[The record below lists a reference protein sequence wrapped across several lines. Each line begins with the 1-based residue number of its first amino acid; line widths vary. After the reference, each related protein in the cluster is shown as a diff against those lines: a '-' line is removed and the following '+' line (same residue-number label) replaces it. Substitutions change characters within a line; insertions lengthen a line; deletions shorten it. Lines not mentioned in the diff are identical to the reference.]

1 MSRIGRKPVTIPAG
15 VTITLDGT
23 KVTVKGPKG
32 TLERN
37 IDKHL
42 SVKIEGT
49 ELLVTRPDDSISMKM
64 IHGTTRALIQNM
76 VDGVSNGFSKDLEI
90 RGVGYKCEMQGKN
103 LVLHVGHSH
112 ADTIVPPEG
121 VAISTGKNMSIK
133 VEGIDKELVG
143 QVAANIRNVKK
154 PEPYHGKVFVTRMK
168 LLSFVNL
175 LLRRRVPLAQQLSNR
190 ERKNRTCNQY
200 LIRKRLVSTVPI
212 VKMESVELRLALVSL
227 SSVLIDI
234 SLHNSLSTMCL

>member
-1 MSRIGRKPVTIPAG
+1 MLPPVRLVSVAKYSPTSGNREDRKSMSRIGRKPVTIPAG

-121 VAISTGKNMSIK
+121 VVISTGKNMSIK

-143 QVAANIRNVKK
+143 QLAANIRSVKK
-154 PEPYHGKVFVTRMK
+154 PEPYHGKG
-168 LLSFVNL
+168 
-175 LLRRRVPLAQQLSNR
+175 
-190 ERKNRTCNQY
+190 
-200 LIRKRLVSTVPI
+200 IRYKDEVVVIRQPSA
-212 VKMESVELRLALVSL
+212 KKKGAAGAAK
-227 SSVLIDI
+227 
-234 SLHNSLSTMCL
+234 

>member
-1 MSRIGRKPVTIPAG
+1 MLPPVRLVSVAKYSPTSGNREDRKSMSRIGRKPVTIPAG

-121 VAISTGKNMSIK
+121 VVISTGKNMSIK

-154 PEPYHGKVFVTRMK
+154 PEPYHGKG
-168 LLSFVNL
+168 
-175 LLRRRVPLAQQLSNR
+175 
-190 ERKNRTCNQY
+190 
-200 LIRKRLVSTVPI
+200 IRYKDEVVVIRQPSAKKKGAAGAVA
-212 VKMESVELRLALVSL
+212 K
-227 SSVLIDI
+227 
-234 SLHNSLSTMCL
+234 

>member
-1 MSRIGRKPVTIPAG
+1 MLPPVRLVSVAKYSPTSGNREDRKSMSRIGRKPVTIPAG

-133 VEGIDKELVG
+133 VEGIDKELIG

-154 PEPYHGKVFVTRMK
+154 PEPYHGKG
-168 LLSFVNL
+168 
-175 LLRRRVPLAQQLSNR
+175 
-190 ERKNRTCNQY
+190 
-200 LIRKRLVSTVPI
+200 IRYKDEVVVIRQPSA
-212 VKMESVELRLALVSL
+212 KKKGAAGAAAK
-227 SSVLIDI
+227 
-234 SLHNSLSTMCL
+234 

>member
-1 MSRIGRKPVTIPAG
+1 MLPPVRLVSVAKYSPTSGNREDRKSMSRIGRKPVTIPAG

-121 VAISTGKNMSIK
+121 VVISTGKNMSIK

-154 PEPYHGKVFVTRMK
+154 PEPYHGKG
-168 LLSFVNL
+168 
-175 LLRRRVPLAQQLSNR
+175 
-190 ERKNRTCNQY
+190 
-200 LIRKRLVSTVPI
+200 IRYKDEVVVIRQPSA
-212 VKMESVELRLALVSL
+212 KKKGAAGAAAK
-227 SSVLIDI
+227 
-234 SLHNSLSTMCL
+234 

>member
-1 MSRIGRKPVTIPAG
+1 MLPPVRLVSVAKYSPTSGNREDRKSMSRIGRKPVTIPAG

-121 VAISTGKNMSIK
+121 VVISTGKNMSIK

-143 QVAANIRNVKK
+143 QVAANIRNIKK
-154 PEPYHGKVFVTRMK
+154 PEPYHGKG
-168 LLSFVNL
+168 
-175 LLRRRVPLAQQLSNR
+175 
-190 ERKNRTCNQY
+190 
-200 LIRKRLVSTVPI
+200 IRYKDEVVVIRQPSA
-212 VKMESVELRLALVSL
+212 KKKGAAGAAAK
-227 SSVLIDI
+227 
-234 SLHNSLSTMCL
+234 

>member
-1 MSRIGRKPVTIPAG
+1 MLPPVRLVSVAKYSPTSGNREDRKSMSRIGRKPVTIPAG

-49 ELLVTRPDDSISMKM
+49 ELLVTRPDNSISMKM

-154 PEPYHGKVFVTRMK
+154 PEPYHGKG
-168 LLSFVNL
+168 
-175 LLRRRVPLAQQLSNR
+175 
-190 ERKNRTCNQY
+190 
-200 LIRKRLVSTVPI
+200 IRYKDEVVVIRQPSA
-212 VKMESVELRLALVSL
+212 KKKGAAGAAAK
-227 SSVLIDI
+227 
-234 SLHNSLSTMCL
+234 

>member
-1 MSRIGRKPVTIPAG
+1 MLPPVRLVSVAKYSPTSGNREDRKSMSRIGRKPVTIPAG

-154 PEPYHGKVFVTRMK
+154 PEPYHGKG
-168 LLSFVNL
+168 
-175 LLRRRVPLAQQLSNR
+175 
-190 ERKNRTCNQY
+190 
-200 LIRKRLVSTVPI
+200 IRYKDEVVVIRQPSA
-212 VKMESVELRLALVSL
+212 KKKGAAGAAK
-227 SSVLIDI
+227 
-234 SLHNSLSTMCL
+234 

>member
-49 ELLVTRPDDSISMKM
+49 ELLVTRPDDSIAMKM

-103 LVLHVGHSH
+103 LVLHVGPSH

-154 PEPYHGKVFVTRMK
+154 PEPYHG
-168 LLSFVNL
+168 
-175 LLRRRVPLAQQLSNR
+175 QG
-190 ERKNRTCNQY
+190 
-200 LIRKRLVSTVPI
+200 IRYKDEVVVIRQPSA
-212 VKMESVELRLALVSL
+212 KKKGAAGAAAK
-227 SSVLIDI
+227 
-234 SLHNSLSTMCL
+234 

>member
-1 MSRIGRKPVTIPAG
+1 MLPPVRLVSVAKYSPTSGNREDRKSMSRIGRKPVTIPAG

-121 VAISTGKNMSIK
+121 VVISTGKNMSIK

-143 QVAANIRNVKK
+143 QVAANIHNVKK
-154 PEPYHGKVFVTRMK
+154 PEPYHGKG
-168 LLSFVNL
+168 
-175 LLRRRVPLAQQLSNR
+175 
-190 ERKNRTCNQY
+190 
-200 LIRKRLVSTVPI
+200 IRYKDEVVVIRQPSA
-212 VKMESVELRLALVSL
+212 KKKGAAGAAK
-227 SSVLIDI
+227 
-234 SLHNSLSTMCL
+234 

>member
-1 MSRIGRKPVTIPAG
+1 MLPPVRLVSVAKYSPTSGNREDRKSMSRIGRKPVTIPAG

-23 KVTVKGPKG
+23 KITVKGPKG

-121 VAISTGKNMSIK
+121 VVISTGKNMSIK

-154 PEPYHGKVFVTRMK
+154 PEPYHGKG
-168 LLSFVNL
+168 
-175 LLRRRVPLAQQLSNR
+175 
-190 ERKNRTCNQY
+190 
-200 LIRKRLVSTVPI
+200 IRYKDEVVVIRQPSA
-212 VKMESVELRLALVSL
+212 KKKGAAGAAAK
-227 SSVLIDI
+227 
-234 SLHNSLSTMCL
+234 

>member
-1 MSRIGRKPVTIPAG
+1 MLPPVRLVSVAKYSPTSGNREDRKSMSRIGRKPVTIPAG

-154 PEPYHGKVFVTRMK
+154 PEPYHGKG
-168 LLSFVNL
+168 
-175 LLRRRVPLAQQLSNR
+175 
-190 ERKNRTCNQY
+190 
-200 LIRKRLVSTVPI
+200 IRYKDEVVVIRQPSA
-212 VKMESVELRLALVSL
+212 KKKGAAGAAAK
-227 SSVLIDI
+227 
-234 SLHNSLSTMCL
+234 

>member
-1 MSRIGRKPVTIPAG
+1 MLPPVRLVSVAKYSPTSGNREDRKSMSRIGRKPVTIPAG

-90 RGVGYKCEMQGKN
+90 RGVGYKCEMQGKS

-121 VAISTGKNMSIK
+121 VVISTGKNMSIK

-154 PEPYHGKVFVTRMK
+154 PEPYHGKG
-168 LLSFVNL
+168 
-175 LLRRRVPLAQQLSNR
+175 
-190 ERKNRTCNQY
+190 
-200 LIRKRLVSTVPI
+200 IRYKDEVVVIRQPSA
-212 VKMESVELRLALVSL
+212 KKKGAAGAAAK
-227 SSVLIDI
+227 
-234 SLHNSLSTMCL
+234 

>member
-1 MSRIGRKPVTIPAG
+1 MLPPVRLVSVAKYSPTSGNREDRKSMSRIGRKPVTIPAG

-121 VAISTGKNMSIK
+121 VVISTGKNMSIK

-143 QVAANIRNVKK
+143 QVAANIRSVKK
-154 PEPYHGKVFVTRMK
+154 PEPYHGKG
-168 LLSFVNL
+168 
-175 LLRRRVPLAQQLSNR
+175 
-190 ERKNRTCNQY
+190 
-200 LIRKRLVSTVPI
+200 IRYKDEVVVIRQPSAKKKGAAGAT
-212 VKMESVELRLALVSL
+212 K
-227 SSVLIDI
+227 
-234 SLHNSLSTMCL
+234 

>member
-1 MSRIGRKPVTIPAG
+1 MLPPVRLVSVAKYSPTSGNREDRKSMSRIGRKPVTIPAG

-103 LVLHVGHSH
+103 LVLYVGHSH

-154 PEPYHGKVFVTRMK
+154 PEPYHGKG
-168 LLSFVNL
+168 
-175 LLRRRVPLAQQLSNR
+175 
-190 ERKNRTCNQY
+190 
-200 LIRKRLVSTVPI
+200 IRYKDEVVVIRQPSA
-212 VKMESVELRLALVSL
+212 KKKGAAGAAAK
-227 SSVLIDI
+227 
-234 SLHNSLSTMCL
+234 

>member
-1 MSRIGRKPVTIPAG
+1 MLPPVRLVLVAKYSPTSGNREDRKSMSRIGRKPVTIPAG

-121 VAISTGKNMSIK
+121 VVISTGKNMSIK

-143 QVAANIRNVKK
+143 QVAANIRSVKK
-154 PEPYHGKVFVTRMK
+154 PEPYHGKG
-168 LLSFVNL
+168 
-175 LLRRRVPLAQQLSNR
+175 
-190 ERKNRTCNQY
+190 
-200 LIRKRLVSTVPI
+200 IRYKDEVVVIRQPSA
-212 VKMESVELRLALVSL
+212 KKKGAAGAAK
-227 SSVLIDI
+227 
-234 SLHNSLSTMCL
+234 

>member
-1 MSRIGRKPVTIPAG
+1 MLPPVRLVSVAKYSPTSGNREDRKSMSRIGRKPVTIPAG

-42 SVKIEGT
+42 PVKIEGT

-121 VAISTGKNMSIK
+121 VVISTGKNMSIK

-143 QVAANIRNVKK
+143 QVAANIRSVKK
-154 PEPYHGKVFVTRMK
+154 PEPYHGKG
-168 LLSFVNL
+168 
-175 LLRRRVPLAQQLSNR
+175 
-190 ERKNRTCNQY
+190 
-200 LIRKRLVSTVPI
+200 IRYKDEVVVIRQPSA
-212 VKMESVELRLALVSL
+212 KKKGAAGAAAK
-227 SSVLIDI
+227 
-234 SLHNSLSTMCL
+234 

>member
-76 VDGVSNGFSKDLEI
+76 VDGVSKD
-90 RGVGYKCEMQGKN
+90 
-103 LVLHVGHSH
+103 
-112 ADTIVPPEG
+112 
-121 VAISTGKNMSIK
+121 
-133 VEGIDKELVG
+133 
-143 QVAANIRNVKK
+143 
-154 PEPYHGKVFVTRMK
+154 
-168 LLSFVNL
+168 
-175 LLRRRVPLAQQLSNR
+175 
-190 ERKNRTCNQY
+190 RK
-200 LIRKRLVSTVPI
+200 
-212 VKMESVELRLALVSL
+212 SVV
-227 SSVLIDI
+227 
-234 SLHNSLSTMCL
+234 

>member
-1 MSRIGRKPVTIPAG
+1 MLPPVRLVSVAKYSPTSGNREDRKSMSRIGRKPVTIPAG

-32 TLERN
+32 SLERN

-49 ELLVTRPDDSISMKM
+49 ELLVTRPDDSIAMKM

-154 PEPYHGKVFVTRMK
+154 PEPYHGKG
-168 LLSFVNL
+168 
-175 LLRRRVPLAQQLSNR
+175 
-190 ERKNRTCNQY
+190 
-200 LIRKRLVSTVPI
+200 IRYKDEVVVIRQPSA
-212 VKMESVELRLALVSL
+212 KKKGAAGAAAK
-227 SSVLIDI
+227 
-234 SLHNSLSTMCL
+234 

>member
-1 MSRIGRKPVTIPAG
+1 MLPPVRLVSVAKYSPTSGNWEDRKSMSRIGRKPVTIPAG

-121 VAISTGKNMSIK
+121 VVISTGKNMSIK

-143 QVAANIRNVKK
+143 QVAANIRSVKK
-154 PEPYHGKVFVTRMK
+154 PEPYHGKG
-168 LLSFVNL
+168 
-175 LLRRRVPLAQQLSNR
+175 
-190 ERKNRTCNQY
+190 
-200 LIRKRLVSTVPI
+200 IRYKDEVVVIRQPSA
-212 VKMESVELRLALVSL
+212 KKKGAAGAAK
-227 SSVLIDI
+227 
-234 SLHNSLSTMCL
+234 

>member
-1 MSRIGRKPVTIPAG
+1 MLPPVRLVSVVKYSPTSGNREDRKSMSRIGRKPVTIPAG

-121 VAISTGKNMSIK
+121 VVISTGKNMSIK

-154 PEPYHGKVFVTRMK
+154 PEPYHGKG
-168 LLSFVNL
+168 
-175 LLRRRVPLAQQLSNR
+175 
-190 ERKNRTCNQY
+190 
-200 LIRKRLVSTVPI
+200 IRYKDEVVVIRQPSA
-212 VKMESVELRLALVSL
+212 KKKGAAGAAAK
-227 SSVLIDI
+227 
-234 SLHNSLSTMCL
+234 

>member
-1 MSRIGRKPVTIPAG
+1 MLPPVRLVSVAKYSPTSGNREDRKSMSRIGRKPVTIPAG

-121 VAISTGKNMSIK
+121 VVISTGKNMSIK

-143 QVAANIRNVKK
+143 QVAANIRSVKK
-154 PEPYHGKVFVTRMK
+154 PEPYHGKG
-168 LLSFVNL
+168 
-175 LLRRRVPLAQQLSNR
+175 
-190 ERKNRTCNQY
+190 
-200 LIRKRLVSTVPI
+200 IRYKDEVVVIRQPSA
-212 VKMESVELRLALVSL
+212 KKKGAAGAAAK
-227 SSVLIDI
+227 
-234 SLHNSLSTMCL
+234 

>member
-1 MSRIGRKPVTIPAG
+1 MLPPVRLVSVAKYSPTSGNREDRKSMSRIGRKPVTIPAG

-49 ELLVTRPDDSISMKM
+49 ELLVTRPDDSIAMKM

-121 VAISTGKNMSIK
+121 VVISTGKNMSIK
-133 VEGIDKELVG
+133 VEGINKELVG

-154 PEPYHGKVFVTRMK
+154 PEPYHGKG
-168 LLSFVNL
+168 
-175 LLRRRVPLAQQLSNR
+175 
-190 ERKNRTCNQY
+190 
-200 LIRKRLVSTVPI
+200 IRYKDEVVVIRQPSA
-212 VKMESVELRLALVSL
+212 KKKGAAGAAAK
-227 SSVLIDI
+227 
-234 SLHNSLSTMCL
+234 